1 MSTLRIATEPHR
13 ALLDQIDICWAAI
26 DPSELVPRARVVDDL
41 LDLYGVTDDPAV
53 QDEIGTLL
61 GSLAGRSL
69 FEGTEVRAAL
79 ARLVAAA
86 AVESAF
92 ARYVLP

>member
-13 ALLDQIDICWAAI
+13 ALLEQIDICWAALE
-26 DPSELVPRARVVDDL
+26 PTQLVTRARVVDDL

-53 QDEIGTLL
+53 QEEIGALL

-69 FEGTEVRAAL
+69 FEGAEVRAGL
-79 ARLVAAA
+79 SRIVAAA